1 MVNTR
6 GARMKKYYNPL
17 TLCLLAILLTTI
29 GGCITIGGFG
39 PRAKYKKTIYLQ
51 TPLQTGS
58 TLNVQSSY
66 GSITV
71 RGADVADCN
80 AIASITVQ
88 APTEEEAKEIAE
100 QIKIYFVPE
109 GNTLTIKADK
119 PRIKNKRSI
128 GISYKITT
136 PVQTSIECKT
146 SYGKVNLNNLVGNVN
161 ANTSYGKIYCTKVNG
176 QIGLY
181 TSYGDVICK
190 EIISNQSKVK
200 TSYGDISF
208 AYSQNSPAQPQT
220 ELRTSYG
227 DIDLTAPPK
236 FAGQVELSTSYGSI
250 STDLPITV
258 KGKISKKR
266 ITGTIG
272 EGTGN
277 LNLKTS
283 YGSIKIK

>member
-1 MVNTR
+1 
-6 GARMKKYYNPL
+6 MKKIYNPL
-17 TLCLLAILLTTI
+17 TLCILVALI
-29 GGCITIGGFG
+29 ISVSGCISIGGFG

-71 RGADVADCN
+71 RGEEVADCN

-88 APTEEEAKEIAE
+88 APTEKEAKEIAE
-100 QIKIYFVPE
+100 QIKIYFVPQ
-109 GNTLTIKADK
+109 GNTLTIKTDK

-146 SYGKVNLNNLVGNVN
+146 SYGKVNLNNLVGNVK
-161 ANTSYGKIYCTKVNG
+161 ASTSYGKIYCTKVTG
-176 QIGLY
+176 PIDVH

-190 EIISNQSKVK
+190 EITSEKSKVK

-208 AYSQNSPAQPQT
+208 EYSQNSPAETPT

-227 DIDLTAPPK
+227 DISLTTPPK
-236 FAGQVELSTSYGSI
+236 FAGQVDISTSYGSI

>member
-1 MVNTR
+1 MRCT
-6 GARMKKYYNPL
+6 RMKKNYNLL
-17 TLCLLAILLTTI
+17 TLCILAILLATI
-29 GGCITIGGFG
+29 GGCISIGGFG

-51 TPLQTGS
+51 TPLQAGS

-71 RGADVADCN
+71 RGEEVADCN
-80 AIASITVQ
+80 AIANITVQ
-88 APTEEEAKEIAE
+88 APTKEEAKEIAE
-100 QIKIYFVPE
+100 QIKIYFVHE
-109 GNTLTIKADK
+109 GNTLTIKTDK

-128 GISYKITT
+128 GISFQITT

-146 SYGKVNLNNLVGNVN
+146 SYGKINLNNLVGNVK

-190 EIISNQSKVK
+190 EIISEKSKVK
-200 TSYGDISF
+200 TSYSDISF
-208 AYSQNSPAQPQT
+208 AYSQNSPAETHT

-227 DIDLTAPPK
+227 DINLTAPPK
-236 FAGQVELSTSYGSI
+236 FAGKVDIGTSYGSI
-250 STDLPITV
+250 NTKLPITV